1 MCDDART
8 GSVLRTGRPLDA
20 DGEPTDGP
28 ALELPLDGRAAR
40 LLADAPR
47 ALAASP
53 GSGVWATLLERPD
66 EGETDRPVLL
76 QWLGPDA
83 SRPPAHVHPTT
94 ETFEAVA
101 GELTVVRDGDAT
113 VLDPGESVTVD
124 PGTEHAFYNGTDGVV
139 AFRALL
145 PSMRTVSALYSVWG
159 MDVEGVFGDGPPG
172 SPDRYGEPG
181 PFRGLLLAE
190 SLRGETTVTAAP
202 PAVQRAL
209 WATAGRLAR
218 LAGYDAVDDRY
229 VDDEFWERRVEQ
241 PSL

>member
-1 MCDDART
+1 MRDDTR
-8 GSVLRTGRPLDA
+8 SVLRTGRPLDA
-20 DGEPTDGP
+20 DGEPTEGQ
-28 ALELPLDGRAAR
+28 ALELAPDGRAAR

-47 ALAASP
+47 ALAAGP

-76 QWLGPDA
+76 QWLDPDA
-83 SRPPAHVHPTT
+83 SQPPAHVHPTT
-94 ETFEAVA
+94 ETFEAVS
-101 GELTVVRDGDAT
+101 GDLTVVREGEAA
-113 VLDPGESVTVD
+113 VLAPDESVTVD

-139 AFRALL
+139 AFRARL
-145 PSMRTVSALYSVWG
+145 PSMRTVRTLYSVWG

-181 PFRGLLLAE
+181 PLRGLLLAE
-190 SLRGETTVTAAP
+190 SLRGETTMTAAP

-209 WATAGRLAR
+209 WASAGRLAR
-218 LAGYDAVDDRY
+218 LAGYRAVDDRY
-229 VDDEFWERRVEQ
+229 LEDAFWERHVEQ